1 MSNTQAPYTGQCL
14 CGQVKISTQTLDHH
28 VGACHCSTCRK
39 WTGGIILSVNCG
51 SEVQFEGEANIQCFD
66 SSPWAERGFC
76 KQCGTHLFYRL
87 LDQPFYAIPVGLF
100 DDQQDWQLTREVF
113 IDQRPEFYCFA
124 QRTEQL
130 TGDELFALHGSD

>member
-1 MSNTQAPYTGQCL
+1 
-14 CGQVKISTQTLDHH
+14 
-28 VGACHCSTCRK
+28 
-39 WTGGIILSVNCG
+39 
-51 SEVQFEGEANIQCFD
+51 
-66 SSPWAERGFC
+66 
-76 KQCGTHLFYRL
+76 
-87 LDQPFYAIPVGLF
+87 LF

>member
-1 MSNTQAPYTGQCL
+1 MSAIKTLEGHCL
-14 CGQVKISTQTLDHH
+14 CGAVTLRAAINHSQ
-28 VGACHCSTCRK
+28 VGACHCATCRR
-39 WTGGIILSVNCG
+39 WGGGPLLAIESDQPVAFDGAQQISVY
-51 SEVQFEGEANIQCFD
+51 A
-66 SSPWAERGFC
+66 SSDWAERGFC
-76 KQCGTHLFYRL
+76 KECGTHLFYRL

-100 DDQQDWQLTREVF
+100 DDQQDWQLTRKVF